1 MKDVNNPK
9 YEPCDIY
16 MGYLSQDY
24 LNKEYNISESE
35 SSEMILKIH
44 DIENE
49 YVPDKIITLSE
60 YGINIVILL

>member
-1 MKDVNNPK
+1 
-9 YEPCDIY
+9 